1 MESFRS
7 GLCFYAQFFQT
18 LLDTF
23 LERPRTPSKNAL
35 ATSWFST
42 TWAPRFLAFFSAS
55 EAMSIR
61 AMDRVALGDR
71 SMIVSKF
78 FSAEGSHVMPFFL
91 VGDFFLSRLR
101 PNSRLVIKSW

>member
-23 LERPRTPSKNAL
+23 LERPRHAFQECTGDVL
-35 ATSWFST
+35 VLDYL
-42 TWAPRFLAFFSAS
+42 APRFLAFFSAS